1 MLKSIRGKILLAIL
15 AVTMFTACSITL
27 VFYLRAAGMI
37 EENYSGILYGRMQQ
51 TVKNLD
57 ESMKEIYYV
66 DTRAAWDETLR
77 ENARSYIS
85 TKNEE
90 SLDVMAEL
98 LRNYS
103 REYKDIN
110 SLYFVFPEEKMAVT
124 SEEFPVN
131 KQSLD
136 ENDIQKLKEAQDRS
150 SFPTVLESLI
160 HEENS
165 VLSVAQ
171 KVEDDN
177 GDVLGYVAADV
188 KERTIYYEY
197 LEVLNDDKIGKI
209 LFVDGNNEIITS
221 GDYSDLGKTFSEL
234 TGNDVPSE
242 NGYFE
247 KNGVIS
253 FFSRGSF
260 SSCGLYLEV
269 SKKEVLI
276 GLSEMRIFLIGIFGV
291 FFVTAVVL
299 ALWLSRIVCGPLRS
313 MTDTVERVGEGDLS
327 LRTEVVTADEIGTLG
342 KEFNHMLDYIEDLIA
357 KVIEEEQLKKD
368 AELEALQYQITPHFM
383 YNTLN
388 SIKFAAFLKGEKEL
402 AGLIGDF
409 VELLQASINKKGS
422 FLSVADEIHI
432 LKNYIHLQDF
442 RYQGSFQVEYNISE
456 EAYSCYIPRLIL
468 QPLVEN
474 ALLHGIDI
482 KKQSGKIWISGS
494 VEEGRLILV
503 VTDNGRGMTEEQ
515 IRNLFNSREKKTN
528 GLSAV
533 GVPNVKERLELYY
546 GAEGGMKYDSSSDG
560 TTVTV
565 FLPAIY
571 DIPEEGRK
579 MDVQNTCSR
588 R

>member
-1 MLKSIRGKILLAIL
+1 MYPLLQKGGGLVLKSIRAKIMLAIL
-15 AVTMFTACSITL
+15 TVTMFTAGSLTV
-27 VFYLRAAGMI
+27 VFYLRAAEMI

-57 ESMKEIYYV
+57 ESLKEIYYV
-66 DTRAAWDETLR
+66 NMKTAWDEDVRNNAEEYIRTGNENSLENIAGLLR
-77 ENARSYIS
+77 E
-85 TKNEE
+85 
-90 SLDVMAEL
+90 
-98 LRNYS
+98 YS

-110 SLYFVFPEEKMAVT
+110 SLYFVFPDKKMAVT

-131 KQSLD
+131 KQGIKGERIEELEEIQERDSFPVLVESLVH
-136 ENDIQKLKEAQDRS
+136 EGS
-150 SFPTVLESLI
+150 SF
-160 HEENS
+160 
-165 VLSVAQ
+165 LSVIQ

-177 GDVLGYVAADV
+177 GEALGYVAADI
-188 KERTIYYEY
+188 KERAIYYEY
-197 LEVLNDDKIGKI
+197 LEAVNDEKITRI
-209 LFVDGNNEIITS
+209 LLVDGNNEIVTS
-221 GDYSDLGKTFSEL
+221 EDYSDLGKTFPEI
-234 TGNDVPSE
+234 TDHDVPGVE
-242 NGYFE
+242 GYIE

-260 SSCGLYLEV
+260 SDCGLYLEV
-269 SKKEVLI
+269 PKKEVLS
-276 GLSEMRIFLIGIFGV
+276 GLSQMRLFLIGIFGAV
-291 FFVTAVVL
+291 FVA
-299 ALWLSRIVCGPLRS
+299 A
-313 MTDTVERVGEGDLS
+313 
-327 LRTEVVTADEIGTLG
+327 ADEIGTLG

-357 KVIEEEQLKKD
+357 QVIEEEQQKKD

-442 RYQGSFQVEYNISE
+442 RYQGSFQVEYEISE
-456 EAYSCYIPRLIL
+456 EAYRCYIPRLIL

-482 KKQSGKIWISGS
+482 KRQTGKIWISGK
-494 VEEGRLILV
+494 VKEGELILIV
-503 VTDNGRGMTEEQ
+503 KDNGRGMTEAQ
-515 IRNLFNSREKKTN
+515 IRDLLGSRAKKTK

-546 GAEGGMKYDSSSDG
+546 GEKGGMKYDSSSNG
-560 TTVTV
+560 TIVTV

-579 MDVQNTCSR
+579 S
-588 R
+588 

>member
-1 MLKSIRGKILLAIL
+1 MQKGGVLVLKSIRAKILLAIL
-15 AVTMFTACSITL
+15 AVTMFTAGSLTV

-51 TVKNLD
+51 TVKDLD
-57 ESMKEIYYV
+57 ESLKEIYYV
-66 DTRAAWDETLR
+66 NTRTAWDEEIRNNAADYLRTGNENSLENMAGLLR
-77 ENARSYIS
+77 EH
-85 TKNEE
+85 
-90 SLDVMAEL
+90 
-98 LRNYS
+98 S

-110 SLYFVFPEEKMAVT
+110 SLYFVFPDKKMAVT

-131 KQSLD
+131 KQGIKGERIEELEEVQEMDSFPVLVESLVH
-136 ENDIQKLKEAQDRS
+136 EGS
-150 SFPTVLESLI
+150 SF
-160 HEENS
+160 
-165 VLSVAQ
+165 LSVIRA
-171 KVEDDN
+171 
-177 GDVLGYVAADV
+177 
-188 KERTIYYEY
+188 IYYEY
-197 LEVLNDDKIGKI
+197 LEAVNDEKITRI
-209 LFVDGNNEIITS
+209 LLVDGNNEIVTS
-221 GDYSDLGKTFSEL
+221 EDYSDLGKTFPEI
-234 TGNDVPSE
+234 TDHDVPKME
-242 NGYFE
+242 GYTE

-260 SSCGLYLEV
+260 SDCGLYL
-269 SKKEVLI
+269 L
-276 GLSEMRIFLIGIFGV
+276 FLIGIFGAV
-291 FFVTAVVL
+291 FVAAVLL
-299 ALWLSRIVCGPLRS
+299 ALWLSRVVCGPLRS
-313 MTDTVERVGEGDLS
+313 MTGTIEKVGEGDLS
-327 LRTEVVTADEIGTLG
+327 LRTEVTTADEIGTLG

-357 KVIEEEQLKKD
+357 QVIEEEQQKKD

-442 RYQGSFQVEYNISE
+442 RYQGSFQVEYEISE
-456 EAYSCYIPRLIL
+456 EAYRCYIPRLIL

-482 KKQSGKIWISGS
+482 KRQTGKIWISGK
-494 VEEGRLILV
+494 VKEGELILIV
-503 VTDNGRGMTEEQ
+503 KDNGRGMTEVQ
-515 IRNLFNSREKKTN
+515 IRDLLGSREKKTK

-546 GAEGGMKYDSSSDG
+546 GEKGGMKYDSSSNG
-560 TTVTV
+560 TIVTV

-579 MDVQNTCSR
+579 S
-588 R
+588 